1 VFWVGGEEEYLYLT
15 KKPKQNNH
23 NKETFKVVNRIPLP
37 NLDVYVFNKG

>member
-1 VFWVGGEEEYLYLT
+1 MHDLLIEAVLGRGVRVT
-15 KKPKQNNH
+15 KQNNH